1 MKIYNIENTKDFF
14 ETLSECEGNVEL
26 VSNNGEHITLN
37 KAHGNNL
44 NLLSETYV
52 DGMIKEIEL
61 AFTNKTDAVKIFEYL
76 SGMHNVA

>member
-1 MKIYNIENTKDFF
+1 MKIYNIENTKNFF
-14 ETLSECEGNVEL
+14 ETLSACEGNVEL
-26 VSNNGEHITLN
+26 VGNKGEHITLN
-37 KAHGNNL
+37 SENGENL

-61 AFTNKTDAVKIFEYL
+61 AFSNKNDAVKMFQYL